1 MMRHQRS
8 PRRKDDR
15 VMQIVSRATA
25 PGDSEYRGYR
35 FLTCPLG
42 KGWRVAIYA
51 PGSLTALPDSPA
63 ILEQCSKDVC
73 VDQAKK
79 IVDALFVSV
88 K

>member
-1 MMRHQRS
+1 
-8 PRRKDDR
+8 
-15 VMQIVSRATA
+15 
-25 PGDSEYRGYR
+25 
-35 FLTCPLG
+35 
-42 KGWRVAIYA
+42 VAIYA
-51 PGSLTALPDSPA
+51 PGSLTALPNSPA

>member
-15 VMQIVSRATA
+15 VMQIISRATA

-51 PGSLTALPDSPA
+51 SLTALPDSPA